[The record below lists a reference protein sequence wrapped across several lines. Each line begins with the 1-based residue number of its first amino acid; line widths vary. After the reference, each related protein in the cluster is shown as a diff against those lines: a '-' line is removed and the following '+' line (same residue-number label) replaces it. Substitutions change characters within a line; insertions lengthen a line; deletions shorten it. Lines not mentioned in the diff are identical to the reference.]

1 MFPSQAR
8 ILFEIARDNRHF
20 KDGDYF
26 LMDQKKGGR
35 GKSTIR
41 AANDILKGFSKGRD
55 GHPIIRKRSRR

>member
-1 MFPSQAR
+1 MTGIS
-8 ILFEIARDNRHF
+8 

-26 LMDQKKGGR
+26 LMDKKKGGR

-55 GHPIIRKRSRR
+55 GHPIIRKRSRK